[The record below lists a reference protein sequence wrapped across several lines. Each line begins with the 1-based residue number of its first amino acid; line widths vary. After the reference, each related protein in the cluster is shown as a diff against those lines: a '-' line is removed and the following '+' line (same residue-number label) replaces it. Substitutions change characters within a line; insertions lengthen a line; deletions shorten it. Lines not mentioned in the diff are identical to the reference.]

1 MFSAPRTKFA
11 TLALIV
17 FLIIALF
24 QVNAA
29 PALDKKTMAAVYPL
43 ATYRFIVDLGR
54 DEMACN
60 AVSGL
65 EQGVET
71 IEYKDG
77 LGGLFAMPGQAQT
90 INVTL
95 KRCIAPKNSQLY
107 DWISSP
113 LQNHVEKKDISISLT
128 DEAGKELFVTWTISN
143 AFPTKLSAPT
153 VDATSN
159 EVAFEEMSLV
169 ADRLTIKFH

>member
-54 DEMACN
+54 DRMACS

-65 EQGVET
+65 EQTVET

-77 LGGLFAMPGQAQT
+77 LGGHFALPGRGQPFNLA
-90 INVTL
+90 L
-95 KRCIAPKNSQLY
+95 KRCMAPKNSQLY
-107 DWISSP
+107 DWISSTS
-113 LQNHVEKKDISISLT
+113 LNHVEKKDISISLT
-128 DEAGKELFVTWTISN
+128 DVTGKELLVTWTITN
-143 AFPTKLSAPT
+143 AFPTKSLAPT
-153 VDATSN
+153 FDATTN
-159 EVAFEEMSLV
+159 EVAFEELSLV
-169 ADRLTIKFH
+169 ADQVTTQFH